1 MCLMI
6 LLIAD
11 ITIRVF
17 GGIFSALV
25 AKFYLQSFSSSV
37 PRQKWM
43 NVLLL
48 ISYFCSF
55 RFIFVF
61 AFLLRFHKSTFF
73 WAELNLR
80 RRNRKTEPGSLA
92 DNYPHDKSEARYGFM
107 MHFWFWENDYVNL
120 ITKAVNDV
128 SETPC
133 TEFQQ
138 IFPLT
143 HDDLFQ

>member
-6 LLIAD
+6 FLISD

-17 GGIFSALV
+17 GGVFSVLV

-37 PRQKWM
+37 PGQKWM

-55 RFIFVF
+55 RSIFIFT
-61 AFLLRFHKSTFF
+61 FLLRFHGSTFF
-73 WAELNLR
+73 WAEMNLR
-80 RRNRKTEPGSLA
+80 RRNRKTEASSLA
-92 DNYPHDKSEARYGFM
+92 DNYLHDKSKARYGFM
-107 MHFWFWENDYVNL
+107 MHFWFWENGYINL
-120 ITKAVNDV
+120 ITKAVNHV
-128 SETPC
+128 SETPYR
-133 TEFQQ
+133 EFWQ

-143 HDDLFQ
+143 HDDLF